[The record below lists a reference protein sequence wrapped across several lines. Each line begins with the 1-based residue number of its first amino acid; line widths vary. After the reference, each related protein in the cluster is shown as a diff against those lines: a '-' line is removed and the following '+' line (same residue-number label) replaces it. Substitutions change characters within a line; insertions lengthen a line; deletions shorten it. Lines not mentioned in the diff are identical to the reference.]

1 MGWFGKCTVLLS
13 YFLLKCMYI
22 HFFSVLGIIGKV
34 DSMFKKQV
42 EGGEKRGGGGGGGEN
57 PDCMIFII

>member
-1 MGWFGKCTVLLS
+1 
-13 YFLLKCMYI
+13 MYCASKLFSPEMYV
-22 HFFSVLGIIGKV
+22 HPFFSVLGIIGKV

>member
-1 MGWFGKCTVLLS
+1 
-13 YFLLKCMYI
+13 MYI